1 LLFVAL
7 QGNIW
12 ATQRWLLSG
21 LATAFLT
28 HLLKFLFNFTPL
40 GKRPDGDKNSFPS
53 GHTSSAFMGAV
64 FFHLHFGLLISI
76 VPYLLAGFTGFS
88 RIYAK
93 RHWLRDVIAG
103 ALLAFAIVYYSL
115 MV

>member
-1 LLFVAL
+1 VAL
-7 QGNIW
+7 QGDIW
-12 ATQRWLLSG
+12 AAQRWLLSG
-21 LATAFLT
+21 LSTAALT

-40 GKRPDGDKNSFPS
+40 GERPDGNKNSFPS
-53 GHTSSAFMGAV
+53 GHTSIAIMGAV
-64 FFHLHFGLLISI
+64 FFHLHFGFIYAI

-103 ALLAFAIVYYSL
+103 ALLAFAIVYYVL
-115 MV
+115 IIVK